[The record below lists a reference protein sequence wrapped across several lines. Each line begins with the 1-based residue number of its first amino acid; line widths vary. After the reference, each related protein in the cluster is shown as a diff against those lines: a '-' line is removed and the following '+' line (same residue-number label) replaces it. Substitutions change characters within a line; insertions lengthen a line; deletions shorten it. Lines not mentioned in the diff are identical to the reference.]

1 MSEILTAEDAIASA
15 GKTEPAFLT
24 QPLLDRLLE
33 SVMVL
38 SAELWVERDR
48 RRILEQLLAERGI
61 VSPEDI
67 ESYTPSAAEDAE
79 RDRQR
84 SQLTHRVLGPLAETG
99 D

>member
-1 MSEILTAEDAIASA
+1 MSDVLKAEEAIAQA
-15 GKTEPAFLT
+15 GKTEPAFLP

-48 RRILEQLLAERGI
+48 RRILEQLLAQRGI

-67 ESYTPSAAEDAE
+67 ESYTPGADEEAE
-79 RDRQR
+79 RARQR
-84 SQLTHRVLGPLAETG
+84 SQLTHRVLGPLAKTG
-99 D
+99 E